1 VSWTP
6 ADVRSKQFSTTRL
19 RPGYDAQKVN
29 AFIHRIEDELGLLIQ
44 DNEGLRANLDSVLR
58 GRGKLGDIPQ
68 QARRLSPADVRN
80 KQFSTSGFRSGYD
93 AQEVDAFLDEV
104 EAEIGRLIHE
114 NDELRARLTGS
125 TGI

>member
-19 RPGYDAQKVN
+19 RPGYDAQKVD
-29 AFIHRIEDELGLLIQ
+29 AFIHRIEDQLDLLIQ
-44 DNEGLRANLDSVLR
+44 DNEGLRANLDSALR
-58 GRGKLGDIPQ
+58 EGDIPQ

-80 KQFSTSGFRSGYD
+80 MQFSTSGFRSGYD

-114 NDELRARLTGS
+114 NDELRARLTDS